1 LTTCTETTYFEITIN
16 PDGTYAF
23 TLVTAAPEITV
34 DSGELLSGISGGSQL
49 PSFTFP
55 ASTFD
60 GAFELVLTGTNGGNP
75 GTITISNTELG
86 INGNTVQNGEVLKL
100 DVVQQPGFENTT
112 LESLSLQIAATGNL
126 SNGDELRVTIVRVG
140 GSSSFATGPALRKT
154 PPYDAARDFVPLA
167 MVGYVPFVLVVTPT
181 LPVHSVPDLIKLAKA
196 KPGELS
202 YGSGGPG
209 HTAHIYAE
217 LLKRMT
223 GIQMAHVPY
232 KGSPPA
238 LNDIVGG
245 HIQLMFGDALPSL
258 PLIAEGK
265 VRALAVSSSM
275 RLPSAPDI
283 PTMVEA
289 GVPGFDAAAW
299 IMVVAPVKTPPEIV
313 GKLRS
318 ELIPILAAP
327 DVQSWITKNGMIPA
341 KSQIPEDLQRFM
353 SSEQARWR
361 GVLEE
366 IGIAGSQ

>member
-1 LTTCTETTYFEITIN
+1 MQTRRLLWASLVSAAILAI
-16 PDGTYAF
+16 
-23 TLVTAAPEITV
+23 LVTSVSAQTYPTRVGFGGRTVSTRQFPRRHRAHSCSQADRSHWQAVHRRESARSGLPNRGCRRGESCCRRVHPACGRQFNVRDWSRAPQESPV
-34 DSGELLSGISGGSQL
+34 RCCKGFCALG
-49 PSFTFP
+49 
-55 ASTFD
+55 D
-60 GAFELVLTGTNGGNP
+60 GR
-75 GTITISNTELG
+75 
-86 INGNTVQNGEVLKL
+86 
-100 DVVQQPGFENTT
+100 
-112 LESLSLQIAATGNL
+112 
-126 SNGDELRVTIVRVG
+126 LRSVRVG
-140 GSSSFATGPALRKT
+140 GESIP
-154 PPYDAARDFVPLA
+154 
-167 MVGYVPFVLVVTPT
+167 
-181 LPVHSVPDLIKLAKA
+181 PVHSVQDLIKLAKA

-245 HIQLMFGDALPSL
+245 HIQLMFGDAVPSL

-265 VRALAVSSSM
+265 VRALAVSSGI

-283 PTMVEA
+283 PTMAEA
-289 GVPGFDAAAW
+289 GVHGFDAAAW
-299 IMVVAPVKTPPEIV
+299 IMVVAPVKTPTEIV

-318 ELIPILAAP
+318 QLIPMLAAP
-327 DVQSWITKNGMIPA
+327 DVQSWITNNGMIPA

>member
-1 LTTCTETTYFEITIN
+1 MPTRRLLWASLVSAAILAIVTTSASAQTYPTRAVTVVVPFPPGSS
-16 PDGTYAF
+16 PDGIAR
-23 TLVTAAPEITV
+23 LLAAKLTDRIGKPFIVENRP
-34 DSGELLSGISGGSQL
+34 GA
-49 PSFTFP
+49 
-55 ASTFD
+55 AS
-60 GAFELVLTGTNGGNP
+60 LTGAA
-75 GTITISNTELG
+75 
-86 INGNTVQNGEVLKL
+86 
-100 DVVQQPGFENTT
+100 DVAKAVADGYT
-112 LESLSLQIAATGNL
+112 LL
-126 SNGDELRVTIVRVG
+126 VG
-140 GSSSFATGPALRKT
+140 GSSSFATGPALRKS

-167 MVGYVPFVLVVTPT
+167 MVGYVPFVLVVNPS

-265 VRALAVSSSM
+265 VRALAVSSGT

-283 PTMVEA
+283 PTIAEA

-299 IMVVAPVKTPPEIV
+299 IMVVAPVKTPADIV

-318 ELIPILAAP
+318 QLIPMLAAP
-327 DVQSWITKNGMIPA
+327 DVQSWITSNGMIPA
-341 KSQIPEDLQRFM
+341 KSQSP
-353 SSEQARWR
+353 
-361 GVLEE
+361 
-366 IGIAGSQ
+366 